1 MNQLTPVIANI
12 TIRQD
17 KQGRFSLNDLHK
29 AAGGADR
36 HSPRMW
42 IQNQQTKALID
53 ELRKSLIVSGEGIP
67 SSDEIKHLEPVSII
81 KSFFMDQGTYVAE
94 ELVYAYA
101 MWISPAFHL
110 KVIRAYAALVK
121 GNTHMPEAHP
131 ATLDQRMDRMEN
143 ALDKM
148 AGHMETLA
156 RVSMQQAQ
164 KLDVTARYIG
174 LLEINQKGKVKVTRT
189 VEAQALALS
198 AQGMPMT
205 DIARILRVSRPT
217 VSLLVNGKYPLATSE
232 LMKAPVSSNDVEA
245 LLEQLVEKER
255 LALSEKLDGAQ

>member
-1 MNQLTPVIANI
+1 MNNLTLTISDVIV
-12 TIRQD
+12 RQD
-17 KQGRFSLNDLHK
+17 EQGRFNLNDLHK
-29 AAGGADR
+29 AAGSAER
-36 HSPRMW
+36 HLPSKW
-42 IQNQQTKALID
+42 LQNQQTKALVD
-53 ELRKSLIVSGEGIP
+53 ELRKSLIVSEGGIP
-67 SSDEIKHLEPVSII
+67 LFDKNKHLDPVSII
-81 KSFFMDQGTYVAE
+81 KSFFMDRGVFVVE

-121 GNTHMPEAHP
+121 GNTQLPEAHP

-174 LLEINQKGKVKVTRT
+174 LLEVNQKGKVKVTRI

-205 DIARILRVSRPT
+205 DIARLLRISRPT

-232 LMKAPVSSNDVEA
+232 LIKETVASGDVEA